1 MGKVDSMR
9 DKTTGLVDDLNDLK
23 AFAEAMKPGELTVIS
38 GASGVGKTTL
48 ALRIAQALV
57 GPDDAAE
64 TEASKRV
71 LVFTPKHRS
80 EFFVQKGLCRRR
92 IYIDDYDRLDVTGID
107 CRTRAMHRV
116 FGVDL
121 LIVDSVQ
128 SLRENSGSDAPVSV
142 DEAAQQLR
150 DLGMELEIPVLIV
163 SERPDAPF
171 CGGACELAA
180 VGDLANAADV
190 TICLRRNADTGRGSY
205 CMSRKVE
212 RCRITESK

>member
-1 MGKVDSMR
+1 MR

-92 IYIDDYDRLDVTGID
+92 IYIDDFDRLDVTGID
-107 CRTRAMHRV
+107 CRTRAMRRM
-116 FGVDL
+116 FGVNL
-121 LIVDSVQ
+121 LIVDSLQ
-128 SLRENSGSDAPVSV
+128 SLRENSGSAAPVSV

-150 DLGMELEIPVLIV
+150 DLGVELEIPVLLV
-163 SERPDAPF
+163 LECPDAPF

-180 VGDLANAADV
+180 VGHLASATDV
-190 TICLRRNADTGRGSY
+190 AICLRRNADTGKCSY
-205 CMSRKVE
+205 RMSRKVE
-212 RCRITESK
+212 RPTTI

>member
-1 MGKVDSMR
+1 MR
-9 DKTTGLVDDLNDLK
+9 DKKTGLVDDLNDLK

-38 GASGVGKTTL
+38 GASSVGKTTL

-107 CRTRAMHRV
+107 CRTRAMRRT

-128 SLRENSGSDAPVSV
+128 SLRENSGSDTPVSV
-142 DEAAQQLR
+142 NEAAQQLR

-171 CGGACELAA
+171 CAGACELVA
-180 VGDLANAADV
+180 VGDLASAADV
-190 TICLRRNADTGRGSY
+190 AICLRRNVDTGRGSY

-212 RCRITESK
+212 RPMV

>member
-1 MGKVDSMR
+1 MR

-23 AFAEAMKPGELTVIS
+23 SFAEAMKPGELTVIS

-48 ALRIAQALV
+48 AVRIAQALV

-107 CRTRAMHRV
+107 CRTRAMRRV

-121 LIVDSVQ
+121 LIVDAIQ
-128 SLRENSGSDAPVSV
+128 FLRENSGSDTPVSV

-150 DLGMELEIPVLIV
+150 DLGMELEIPVLLV
-163 SERPDAPF
+163 SERPDAAF
-171 CGGACELAA
+171 CAGECELAA
-180 VGDLANAADV
+180 VGDLANVADV
-190 TICLRRNADTGRGSY
+190 AICLRRNDDTGKCSY

-212 RCRITESK
+212 RPTTI

>member
-1 MGKVDSMR
+1 MR
-9 DKTTGLVDDLNDLK
+9 DKKTGLVDDLNDLK

-80 EFFVQKGLCRRR
+80 EFFVRKGLCRRR
-92 IYIDDYDRLDVTGID
+92 IYIDDFDRLDVTGID
-107 CRTRAMHRV
+107 CRTRAMRRT

-121 LIVDSVQ
+121 LIVDTIQ
-128 SLRENSGSDAPVSV
+128 SLCENSGSDTLVAV

-150 DLGMELEIPVLIV
+150 DLGVELGIPVLLV
-163 SERPDAPF
+163 SECPDAPF

-180 VGDLANAADV
+180 VGDLASAADV
-190 TICLRRNADTGRGSY
+190 AICLRRNAETGKCSY

-212 RCRITESK
+212 RPIAI

>member
-1 MGKVDSMR
+1 MS
-9 DKTTGLVDDLNDLK
+9 DKKTGLVDDLNDLK
-23 AFAEAMKPGELTVIS
+23 AFAEAMRPGELTVIS

-48 ALRIAQALV
+48 ALRIAQELV
-57 GPDDAAE
+57 GSD
-64 TEASKRV
+64 EANGEANAKRV
-71 LVFTPKHRS
+71 LVFSPKHPS
-80 EFFVQKGLCRRR
+80 TFFVEKGLCRRR

-128 SLRENSGSDAPVSV
+128 SLRENSGSDMPASV
-142 DEAAQQLR
+142 EEAARRLQ
-150 DLGMELEIPVLIV
+150 DFGAELGIPVLLV

-171 CGGACELAA
+171 CAGACELAA
-180 VGDLANAADV
+180 VGDLANTADV
-190 TICLRRNADTGRGSY
+190 AICLRRNADTGKGSY

-212 RCRITESK
+212 RPATI

>member
-1 MGKVDSMR
+1 MR
-9 DKTTGLVDDLNDLK
+9 DKKTGLVDDLNDLK
-23 AFAEAMKPGELTVIS
+23 AFAGAMRPGELTVIS
-38 GASGVGKTTL
+38 GSSGVGKTTL

-92 IYIDDYDRLDVTGID
+92 IYIDDFDRLDVTGID
-107 CRTRAMHRV
+107 CRTRAMRRM
-116 FGVDL
+116 FGVNL
-121 LIVDSVQ
+121 LIVDSLQ
-128 SLRENSGSDAPVSV
+128 SLRENSGSAAPVSV

-150 DLGMELEIPVLIV
+150 DLGVELEIPVLLV
-163 SERPDAPF
+163 SERPDAAF
-171 CGGACELAA
+171 CAGGCELAA

-190 TICLRRNADTGRGSY
+190 AICLRLNSETGKGSY
-205 CMSRKVE
+205 CMSRRVE
-212 RCRITESK
+212 RPHMP

>member
-1 MGKVDSMR
+1 MR
-9 DKTTGLVDDLNDLK
+9 DKNIGLVDDLNDLK

-57 GPDDAAE
+57 GPDGAAE

-80 EFFVQKGLCRRR
+80 EFFVQKGICRRR

-107 CRTRAMHRV
+107 CRTRAMRRT

-128 SLRENSGSDAPVSV
+128 SVRENSGSDTPVSV

-180 VGDLANAADV
+180 VGDLASAADV
-190 TICLRRNADTGRGSY
+190 AICLRRNAETGKVSY
-205 CMSRKVE
+205 CMNRKVE
-212 RCRITESK
+212 RPIV

>member
-1 MGKVDSMR
+1 MR
-9 DKTTGLVDDLNDLK
+9 DKNIGLVDDLNDLK
-23 AFAEAMKPGELTVIS
+23 AFAEAMRPGELTVIS

-121 LIVDSVQ
+121 QVVDSVQ
-128 SLRENSGSDAPVSV
+128 SLRENAGSDTPASV
-142 DEAAQQLR
+142 VEVARQLR
-150 DLGMELEIPVLIV
+150 DFGAELGIPVLLV
-163 SERPDAPF
+163 SERPDAAF

-190 TICLRRNADTGRGSY
+190 AICLRRNADTGKGSY

-212 RCRITESK
+212 RPMA